1 MENWKIPLYAP
12 SHYSPPTHLK
22 PPTFPW
28 VQTWAVSIPRGQSS
42 RPHDQMELASG
53 DVGLTQWHVWTNED
67 PFCSVG
73 VNPGYVFLQSGI
85 FAVCGQG
92 STIRGWVTRECV
104 TECDFIRKVWGR
116 LFRYRSHRL
125 AYSEHLHSI
134 NDAILH
140 N

>member
-1 MENWKIPLYAP
+1 MENSTLCAKSP
-12 SHYSPPTHLK
+12 SPPT

-42 RPHDQMELASG
+42 RPHDHWSWPVGTWDLHSG
-53 DVGLTQWHVWTNED
+53 IFGPMRA